1 MTGLLR
7 RWWER
12 YFHDEEALLLLLL
25 IAGGMLLMGVLGA
38 VLAPVLAAIVLAYLL
53 QGPIGLMRRY
63 RVPHPI
69 AIALTFLLFVGAL
82 AAALLVVL
90 PLAWNQ
96 LLRLTDEIPG
106 MLARGQELLLL
117 LPEKYPGF
125 FTEAQVQG
133 WIQDVR
139 AEVGEFG
146 QLLLGYS
153 LGYVNSLVTLT
164 VYLVLVPTLVFF
176 FLKDERQISG
186 WVVARLPAERP
197 LINRVLHEMDIQIAG
212 YVRGKV
218 VEILIVGGAS
228 YVTFALFGL
237 NYAALLAIAVG
248 FSVVVPYIGAAV
260 VTVPVALVAYFQ
272 WGLEAQF
279 VYLLIAYGVLQALDG
294 NLLVPLLFSEAVN
307 LHPVLIILAVL
318 VFGSFWGFW
327 GVFFA
332 IPLATLFKA
341 VFTAWP
347 RAVREF
353 EGGATETD
361 GDAPFS
367 GPGVRSSGRDHEAG

>member
-1 MTGLLR
+1 MTRLLR

-25 IAGGMLLMGVLGA
+25 IAGGMALIGVLGA
-38 VLAPVLAAIVLAYLL
+38 VLSPVLAAIVLAYLL
-53 QGPIGLMRRY
+53 QGPIGLMCRY
-63 RVPHPI
+63 RVPQPI
-69 AIALTFLLFVGAL
+69 AIAVTFLLFVGVL

-96 LLRLTDEIPG
+96 LLRLTDEVPG
-106 MLARGQELLLL
+106 MLARGQELVLL
-117 LPEKYPGF
+117 LPEQYPGL

-139 AEVGEFG
+139 AEVGELG
-146 QLLLGYS
+146 QTLLGYS
-153 LGYVNSLVTLT
+153 LGYLNSAVTLT

-176 FLKDERQISG
+176 LLKDQRQISG

-228 YVTFALFGL
+228 YVAFALFEL

-260 VTVPVALVAYFQ
+260 VTIPVALVAYFQ

-279 VYLLIAYGVLQALDG
+279 VYLLIVYGVLQAFDG

-332 IPLATLFKA
+332 IPLATLCKA

-353 EGGATETD
+353 DGEAIEIGAV
-361 GDAPFS
+361 APVRGPEPTPS
-367 GPGVRSSGRDHEAG
+367 GLGRQAD